1 VFTNSGVRV
10 LKVLPLIAVLAVSA
24 CSKNNTAASA
34 QAGQSAQATTPAA
47 AGQPAQPSAEAP
59 AKPVP
64 AQLPEVVAKVNG
76 ETIDKTEFEKA
87 IQNVEG
93 RAGGPVP
100 ADQRDRVYRGVLDQL
115 IAYRLLMQET
125 KSRNIDV
132 PEAEVDARIAQIKQQ
147 FPSEDEFKK
156 QLAQRKMTVEQLRED
171 AKSDMRV
178 AKMLEAEVN
187 TKVAVQ
193 PDDVNTFYQQNPE
206 KFQQPERVRASHI
219 LIRTDEKADAKAK
232 EAAKAKAAD
241 LLKQVKDGKDFAELA
256 KQHSQDPG
264 SAVKGG
270 DLGFFQKGQ
279 MVGAFERAAF
289 ALKPGEVSDI
299 VETPFGFHI
308 IKGAEKQAART
319 VPIDEVKPQI
329 EQFLQNQQRQQKT
342 QAFIESLKS
351 KGKVEVLI

>member
-1 VFTNSGVRV
+1 V
-10 LKVLPLIAVLAVSA
+10 LKVLPLIALLAVSA
-24 CSKNNTAASA
+24 CSKNDSAASA
-34 QAGQSAQATTPAA
+34 QAGQAASAAKPAA
-47 AGQPAQPSAEAP
+47 AGGPAEPAAEPP

-64 AQLPEVVAKVNG
+64 AQLPEVVARVNG
-76 ETIDKTEFEKA
+76 EAIDKGEFEKA

-115 IAYRLLMQET
+115 ISYRLLMQET
-125 KSRNIDV
+125 KSRKIEV
-132 PEAEVDARIAQIKQQ
+132 PDAEVDARIAQIKQQ

-156 QLAQRKMTVEQLRED
+156 QLAQRNMTVERLRAD
-171 AKSDMRV
+171 AKSDMQV

-187 TKVAVQ
+187 TKVTVQ
-193 PDDVNTFYQQNPE
+193 PAEVDTFYQQNPD

-219 LIRTDEKADAKAK
+219 LIRTEENADAKAK

-241 LLKQVKDGKDFAELA
+241 LLKQVKAGKDFAELA

-264 SAVKGG
+264 SATKGG
-270 DLGFFQKGQ
+270 DLGFFQQGQ
-279 MVGAFERAAF
+279 MVGAFERTAF

-308 IKGAEKQAART
+308 IKMAEKQTART

-342 QAFIESLKS
+342 QAFIETLKS
-351 KGKVEVLI
+351 KGKVEILI

>member
-1 VFTNSGVRV
+1 MF
-10 LKVLPLIAVLAVSA
+10 KVLSLIALLAVSA
-24 CSKNNTAASA
+24 CSKNETAASA
-34 QAGQSAQATTPAA
+34 QSGQAATAA
-47 AGQPAQPSAEAP
+47 KPGQPAQPAAEAP

-64 AQLPEVVAKVNG
+64 ALLPEVIARVNG
-76 ETIDKTEFEKA
+76 EAINKGEFETA
-87 IQNVEG
+87 IKNVEG

-115 IAYRLLMQET
+115 IGYRLLMQET
-125 KSRNIDV
+125 KSRNIEV
-132 PEAEVDARIAQIKQQ
+132 PETEIDARIAQIKQQ

-156 QLAQRKMTVEQLRED
+156 QLAQRKMTVEQLRND

-193 PDDVNTFYQQNPE
+193 PDDVNTFYQQNPD

-219 LIRTDEKADAKAK
+219 LIRTEENADAKAK
-232 EAAKAKAAD
+232 DAAKAKATD
-241 LLKQVKDGKDFAELA
+241 LLKQVKAGKDFAELA

-264 SAVKGG
+264 SAVQGG
-270 DLGFFQKGQ
+270 DLGFFQQGQ

-308 IKGAEKQAART
+308 IKMAEKQAART
-319 VPIDEVKPQI
+319 VPIEEVKPQI

>member
-1 VFTNSGVRV
+1 VF
-10 LKVLPLIAVLAVSA
+10 KVLPLVAVLAFGA
-24 CSKNNTAASA
+24 CSKNETAASA
-34 QAGQSAQATTPAA
+34 QAGQTAQ
-47 AGQPAQPSAEAP
+47 AGQPPAGEAAKPAAEAP

-64 AQLPEVVAKVNG
+64 AQLPDVVARVNG
-76 ETIDKTEFEKA
+76 ENINKAEFEKA
-87 IQNVEG
+87 IKNIEG

-125 KSRNIDV
+125 KTRKIDV
-132 PEAEVDARIAQIKQQ
+132 PDAEVDARIAQIKQQ
-147 FPSEDEFKK
+147 FPSEDVFTKT
-156 QLAQRKMTVEQLRED
+156 LAEQNMTVEQLRED
-171 AKSDMRV
+171 ARSDMRV
-178 AKMLEAEVN
+178 AKMLESEVN

-193 PDDVNTFYQQNPE
+193 PKDVDTFYQQNPE
-206 KFQQPERVRASHI
+206 KFQQAERVKASHI
-219 LIRTDEKADAKAK
+219 LVRVEENADEKAKA
-232 EAAKAKAAD
+232 AAKAKATEILAQA
-241 LLKQVKDGKDFAELA
+241 KAGKDFAQLA

-264 SAVKGG
+264 SAAQGG

-289 ALKPGEVSDI
+289 ALKPGEISEI

-308 IKGAEKQAART
+308 IKMGEKQEART
-319 VPIDEVKPQI
+319 MPIDEVKPQI

-342 QAFIESLKS
+342 QEFITSLKS

>member
-1 VFTNSGVRV
+1 VF
-10 LKVLPLIAVLAVSA
+10 KVLLLIALLAVSA
-24 CSKNNTAASA
+24 CSKNDTAASA
-34 QAGQSAQATTPAA
+34 QSGQAATAKPPAA
-47 AGQPAQPSAEAP
+47 AGAAAPPAEEAP

-64 AQLPEVVAKVNG
+64 AQLPEVVARVNG
-76 ETIDKTEFEKA
+76 EPIDKTEFEKA
-87 IQNVEG
+87 IKNVEG

-115 IAYRLLMQET
+115 ISYRLLMQET
-125 KSRNIDV
+125 KARKIDV
-132 PEAEVDARIAQIKQQ
+132 PDAEIDARIAQIKQQ

-156 QLAQRKMTVEQLRED
+156 QLAQRNMTVEGLRAD
-171 AKSDMRV
+171 AKSDMQV

-193 PDDVNTFYQQNPE
+193 PADVNTFYQQNPD

-219 LIRTDEKADAKAK
+219 LIRTEENADAKAK
-232 EAAKAKAAD
+232 ETAKAKAAD
-241 LLKQVKDGKDFAELA
+241 LLKQVKAGKDFAELA

-264 SAVKGG
+264 SAVQGG
-270 DLGFFQKGQ
+270 DLGFFQQGQ

-308 IKGAEKQAART
+308 IKMAEKQAART
-319 VPIDEVKPQI
+319 VPIEEVKPKI
-329 EQFLQNQQRQQKT
+329 EEFLQNQQRQQKT

>member
-1 VFTNSGVRV
+1 VF
-10 LKVLPLIAVLAVSA
+10 KVLSLIALLAVSA
-24 CSKNNTAASA
+24 CSKNETAASA
-34 QAGQSAQATTPAA
+34 QSGQAATAA
-47 AGQPAQPSAEAP
+47 KPGQPAQPAAEAP

-64 AQLPEVVAKVNG
+64 ALLPEVIARVNG
-76 ETIDKTEFEKA
+76 EAINKGEFETA
-87 IQNVEG
+87 IKNVEG

-115 IAYRLLMQET
+115 IGYRLLMQET
-125 KSRNIDV
+125 KSRNIEV
-132 PEAEVDARIAQIKQQ
+132 PETEIDARIAQIKQQ

-156 QLAQRKMTVEQLRED
+156 QLAQRKMTVEQLRND

-193 PDDVNTFYQQNPE
+193 PDDVNTFYQQNPD

-219 LIRTDEKADAKAK
+219 LIRTEENADAKAK
-232 EAAKAKAAD
+232 DAAKAKATD
-241 LLKQVKDGKDFAELA
+241 LLKQVKAGKDFAELA

-264 SAVKGG
+264 SAVQGG
-270 DLGFFQKGQ
+270 DLGFFQQGQ

-308 IKGAEKQAART
+308 IKMAEKQAART
-319 VPIDEVKPQI
+319 VPIEEVKPQI

>member
-1 VFTNSGVRV
+1 V
-10 LKVLPLIAVLAVSA
+10 LKVLPLVALLAVSA
-24 CSKNNTAASA
+24 CSKNETAASA
-34 QAGQSAQATTPAA
+34 QSGQSAQAAK
-47 AGQPAQPSAEAP
+47 PAQPAAEAP

-64 AQLPEVVAKVNG
+64 AQLPEVIARVNG
-76 ETIDKTEFEKA
+76 EAINKSEFEKA

-125 KSRNIDV
+125 KSRNIEV
-132 PEAEVDARIAQIKQQ
+132 PETEVEARIAQIKQQ

-156 QLAQRKMTVEQLRED
+156 QLAERKMTVEQLRSD
-171 AKSDMRV
+171 AKSDMQV
-178 AKMLEAEVN
+178 AKMLETEVN

-193 PDDVNTFYQQNPE
+193 PTDVNTFYQQNPD

-219 LIRTDEKADAKAK
+219 LIRTEENADAKAK
-232 EAAKAKAAD
+232 DAAKAKAAD
-241 LLKQVKDGKDFAELA
+241 LLKQVKAGKDFAELA

-264 SAVKGG
+264 SAVQGG
-270 DLGFFQKGQ
+270 DLGFFQQGQ

-308 IKGAEKQAART
+308 IKMAEKQAART
-319 VPIDEVKPQI
+319 VPIEEVKPQI
-329 EQFLQNQQRQQKT
+329 EQYLQNQQRQQKT

-351 KGKVEVLI
+351 KGKVEILI